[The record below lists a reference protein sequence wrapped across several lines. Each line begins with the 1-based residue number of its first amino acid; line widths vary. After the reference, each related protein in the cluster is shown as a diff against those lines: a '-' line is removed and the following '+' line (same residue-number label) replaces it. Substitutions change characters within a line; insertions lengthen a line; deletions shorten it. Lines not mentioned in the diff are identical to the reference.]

1 MDEKEVR
8 QIEAADFDILET
20 TLVAIREVWK
30 KKILVILLTLAGFL
44 VALIFINIKG
54 NSVQYYSS
62 ATLFSA
68 VYGSYSE
75 SNEGVAVMNRYADL
89 IKSSRVCNRAA
100 QSLAD
105 FNITASDLQKMVSTG
120 MIRVGGASTKSTS
133 YGYKL
138 TISVYSDSETRVL
151 PITNAMASAFAEEL
165 NDLTGSSAI
174 QVMDEATA
182 YASFNTLN
190 VFLWLLIFPVAAF
203 ILTCGVIFVLAFFSP
218 WVRSVAQCEQDDD
231 FILGLL
237 PYIKAGK

>member
-1 MDEKEVR
+1 MDEKEIR
-8 QIEAADFDILET
+8 SIETADFDLIET
-20 TLVAIREVWK
+20 VLVALSEIWK
-30 KKILVILLTLAGFL
+30 KKILVLLLTIAGFL
-44 VALIFINIKG
+44 VALIFVSIRG

-75 SNEGVAVMNRYADL
+75 SNEGVAVMNKYADM

-105 FNITASDLQKMVSTG
+105 YNISASDLQKMVSNG
-120 MIRVGGASTKSTS
+120 MIKVGGASTKSTS
-133 YGYKL
+133 YGYQLK
-138 TISVYSDSETRVL
+138 ISVYSDSSQLVL

-190 VFLWLLIFPVAAF
+190 VALWLLAFPAAAF
-203 ILTCGVIFVLAFFSP
+203 ILTCGVIFVFAFFSP
-218 WVRSVAQCEQDDD
+218 WVRSVAQCEQDSDL
-231 FILGLL
+231 ILGLL
-237 PYIKAGK
+237 PYTRNK